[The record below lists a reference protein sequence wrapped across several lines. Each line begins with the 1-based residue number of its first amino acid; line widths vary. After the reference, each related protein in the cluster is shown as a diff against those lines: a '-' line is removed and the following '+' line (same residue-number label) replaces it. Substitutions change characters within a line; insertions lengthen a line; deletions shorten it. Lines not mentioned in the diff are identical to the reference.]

1 MKLNTITKLFF
12 LCLIGLTLNAQNKTN
27 QVNSAAI
34 CKKIIPIDSLNF
46 IKNKQEFARIDSI
59 TSFKKVKGIIK
70 IKTKDSILT
79 FKDHKTKNNLIEYS
93 VVGQDKKN
101 NWVLLLKEDYNQ
113 DYYYLINQKNNQV
126 EKLVG
131 YPMIFG
137 NKLICQE
144 GYYTDST
151 AFIEIWNS
159 VKGVLKLE
167 NKFSFN
173 SCKIFDI
180 NDVYIKKNIL
190 FVKYNAKNYFKLKL

>member
-12 LCLIGLTLNAQNKTN
+12 LCLVGLTLNAQNKIN

-144 GYYTDST
+144 GYYR
-151 AFIEIWNS
+151 
-159 VKGVLKLE
+159 
-167 NKFSFN
+167 
-173 SCKIFDI
+173 
-180 NDVYIKKNIL
+180 
-190 FVKYNAKNYFKLKL
+190 